1 MASIRRLKKGID
13 SKVYELISDCFTYSE
28 LHPDNKPEEVSGIV
42 SDAVNFRNE
51 LMHRVNN
58 PGKEIDPKG
67 IKAHYQLINRE
78 LDEGVD
84 KLCARLSSLSKKKK
98 K

>member
-1 MASIRRLKKGID
+1 MASIRKLKKVID
-13 SKVYELISDCFTYSE
+13 SKVYELISDCFTFSE
-28 LHPDNKPEEVSGIV
+28 LHPDSTPDEVSGIV
-42 SDAVNFRNE
+42 LDAVNFRND

-58 PGKEIDPKG
+58 PGREIDPKG
-67 IKAHYQLINRE
+67 IKAHYQLIDRE

-84 KLCARLSSLSKKKK
+84 KLCERLSSLSKKKK

>member
-1 MASIRRLKKGID
+1 MASIRKLKKVID
-13 SKVYELISDCFTYSE
+13 SKVYELISDCFTFSE
-28 LHPDNKPEEVSGIV
+28 LHPDSAPDEVSGIV
-42 SDAVNFRNE
+42 LDAVNFRND

-58 PGKEIDPKG
+58 PGREIDPKG
-67 IKAHYQLINRE
+67 IKAHYQLIDRE

-84 KLCARLSSLSKKKK
+84 KLCERLSSLSKKKK